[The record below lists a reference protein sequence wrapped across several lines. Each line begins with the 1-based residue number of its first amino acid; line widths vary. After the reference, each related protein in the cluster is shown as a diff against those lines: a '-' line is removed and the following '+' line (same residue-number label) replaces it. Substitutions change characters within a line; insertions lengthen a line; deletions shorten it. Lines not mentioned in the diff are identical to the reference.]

1 MQAYERKRYWK
12 IFLLIAAM
20 AIGSFSLIYTRILV
34 KELAVQE
41 DKKIKLWANA
51 TKQLGRVDNNMDI
64 NFLLDIIK
72 DNETIPTILIDDKG
86 QIVAHRNLDS
96 TRVADTSYLY
106 AQLEEMREEDHEPI
120 KIVYDE
126 ANNRFNQLYYKNSTV
141 LNDLKTYP
149 FIQLGLI
156 AFFAIM
162 SYLALSS
169 SRRAEQNQVWVGM
182 SKETAH
188 QLGTP
193 ISSLREWHNLLKET
207 EKDQQEEILKEV
219 DYDLKRLELITE
231 RFSKIGSEPV
241 LKAENLDLVIEKSI
255 AYLKNR
261 VSSQVNFEVA
271 IGKPGNWANI
281 NIPLFE
287 WVVENLCKNA
297 VDAMDG
303 KGHLNLTLN
312 HDSTHVYL
320 DISDTGK
327 GIPRSKFKT
336 VFKPGYTTKKRG
348 WGLGLS
354 LVKRI
359 VEEYHKGQIFVRH
372 SEVGKGTTFRIILAA
387 V

>member
-1 MQAYERKRYWK
+1 MQAYERKRLWK
-12 IFLLIAAM
+12 IILLVAAM
-20 AIGSFSLIYTRILV
+20 GIGGFSLWYTRTLV
-34 KELAVQE
+34 KDLAVQE
-41 DKKIKLWANA
+41 DKKILLWANA
-51 TKQLGRVDNNMDI
+51 TRQLGMVDNNMDI

-72 DNETIPTILIDDKG
+72 DNETIPTILVDDLG
-86 QIVAHRNLDS
+86 MIVATRNLDS
-96 TRVADTSYLY
+96 SRAEDSLYLQSQL
-106 AQLEEMREEDHEPI
+106 AQMKKEHEPI

-126 ANNRFNQLYYKNSTV
+126 TNNRYNNLYYKNSSI

-156 AFFAIM
+156 SFFAIM

-193 ISSLREWHNLLKET
+193 ISSLREWHNLLRETDKE
-207 EKDQQEEILKEV
+207 QQEEILKEV

-231 RFSKIGSEPV
+231 RFSKIGSEPI
-241 LKAENLDLVIEKSI
+241 LKAENLDLIVEKSVS
-255 AYLKNR
+255 YLRNR
-261 VSSQVNFEVA
+261 ISSQVDFAFE
-271 IGKPGNWANI
+271 IGKPGNWAKI

-287 WVVENLCKNA
+287 WVIENVCKNA

-303 KGHLNLTLN
+303 KGKLTVVLN
-312 HDSTHVYL
+312 HDETHIYI

-327 GIPRSKFKT
+327 GIPRNKFKT

-359 VEEYHKGQIFVRH
+359 IEQYHKGQIYVRF
-372 SEVGKGTTFRIILAA
+372 SEPGKGSTFRIILAA
-387 V
+387 E

>member
-1 MQAYERKRYWK
+1 MQAYERKRLWK
-12 IFLLIAAM
+12 IILLVAAM
-20 AIGSFSLIYTRILV
+20 GIGGFSLWYTRTLV
-34 KELAVQE
+34 KDLAVQE
-41 DKKIKLWANA
+41 DKKILLWANA
-51 TKQLGRVDNNMDI
+51 TRQLGMVDNNMDI

-72 DNETIPTILIDDKG
+72 DNETIPTILVDDLG
-86 QIVAHRNLDS
+86 MIVATRNLDS
-96 TRVADTSYLY
+96 SRAEDSLYLQSQL
-106 AQLEEMREEDHEPI
+106 AQMKEEHEPI

-126 ANNRFNQLYYKNSTV
+126 TNNRYNNLYYKNSSI

-156 AFFAIM
+156 SFFAIM

-193 ISSLREWHNLLKET
+193 ISSLREWHNLLRETDKE
-207 EKDQQEEILKEV
+207 QQEEISKEV

-231 RFSKIGSEPV
+231 RFSKIGSEPI
-241 LKAENLDLVIEKSI
+241 LKAENLDLIVEKSVS
-255 AYLKNR
+255 YLRNR
-261 VSSQVNFEVA
+261 ISSQVDFAFE
-271 IGKPGNWANI
+271 IGKPGNWAKI

-287 WVVENLCKNA
+287 WVIENVCKNA

-303 KGHLNLTLN
+303 KGKLTVVLN
-312 HDSTHVYL
+312 HDETHIYI

-327 GIPRSKFKT
+327 GIPRNKFKT

-359 VEEYHKGQIFVRH
+359 IEQYHKGQIYVRF
-372 SEVGKGTTFRIILAA
+372 SEPGKGSTFRIILAA
-387 V
+387 E

>member
-1 MQAYERKRYWK
+1 M
-12 IFLLIAAM
+12 
-20 AIGSFSLIYTRILV
+20 
-34 KELAVQE
+34 
-41 DKKIKLWANA
+41 
-51 TKQLGRVDNNMDI
+51 
-64 NFLLDIIK
+64 
-72 DNETIPTILIDDKG
+72 
-86 QIVAHRNLDS
+86 IVATRNLDS
-96 TRVADTSYLY
+96 TRVEDSLYLQSEL
-106 AQLEEMREEDHEPI
+106 ALMKEEHEPI

-126 ANNRFNQLYYKNSTV
+126 TNNRYNNLYYKNSSI

-156 AFFAIM
+156 SFFAIM

-193 ISSLREWHNLLKET
+193 ISSLREWHNLLRETDKE
-207 EKDQQEEILKEV
+207 QQEEILKEV

-231 RFSKIGSEPV
+231 RFSKIGSEPI
-241 LKAENLDLVIEKSI
+241 LKAENLDLIVEKSVS
-255 AYLKNR
+255 YLRNR
-261 VSSQVNFEVA
+261 ISSQVDFAFE
-271 IGKPGNWANI
+271 IGKPGNWAKI

-287 WVVENLCKNA
+287 WVIENVCKNA

-303 KGHLNLTLN
+303 KGKLTVVLN
-312 HDSTHVYL
+312 HDETHVYI

-327 GIPRSKFKT
+327 GIPRNKFKT

-359 VEEYHKGQIFVRH
+359 IEQYHKGQIYVRF
-372 SEVGKGTTFRIILAA
+372 SEPGKGSTFRIILAA
-387 V
+387 E

>member
-1 MQAYERKRYWK
+1 MQAYERKRLWK
-12 IFLLIAAM
+12 IILLVAAM
-20 AIGSFSLIYTRILV
+20 GIGGFSLWYTRTLV
-34 KELAVQE
+34 KDLAVQE
-41 DKKIKLWANA
+41 DKKILLWANA
-51 TKQLGRVDNNMDI
+51 TRQLGMVDNNMDI

-72 DNETIPTILIDDKG
+72 DNETIPTILVDDLG
-86 QIVAHRNLDS
+86 MIVATRNLDS
-96 TRVADTSYLY
+96 SRAEDSLYLQSQL
-106 AQLEEMREEDHEPI
+106 AQMKEEHEPI

-126 ANNRFNQLYYKNSTV
+126 TNNRYNNLYYKNSSI

-156 AFFAIM
+156 SFFAIM

-193 ISSLREWHNLLKET
+193 ISSLREWHNLLRETDKE
-207 EKDQQEEILKEV
+207 QQEEILKEV

-231 RFSKIGSEPV
+231 RFSKIGSEPI
-241 LKAENLDLVIEKSI
+241 LKAENLDLIVEKSVS
-255 AYLKNR
+255 YLRNR
-261 VSSQVNFEVA
+261 ISSQVDFAFE
-271 IGKPGNWANI
+271 IGKPGNWAKI

-287 WVVENLCKNA
+287 WVIENVCKNA

-303 KGHLNLTLN
+303 KGKLTVVLN
-312 HDSTHVYL
+312 HDETHIYI

-327 GIPRSKFKT
+327 GIPRNKFKT

-359 VEEYHKGQIFVRH
+359 IEQYHKGQIYVRF
-372 SEVGKGTTFRIILAA
+372 SEPGKGSTFRIILAA
-387 V
+387 E

>member
-1 MQAYERKRYWK
+1 MQAYERKRLWK
-12 IFLLIAAM
+12 IILLVAAM
-20 AIGSFSLIYTRILV
+20 GIGGFSLWYTRTLV
-34 KELAVQE
+34 KDLAVQE
-41 DKKIKLWANA
+41 DKKILLWANA
-51 TKQLGRVDNNMDI
+51 TRQLGMVDNNMDI

-72 DNETIPTILIDDKG
+72 DNETIPTILVDDRG
-86 QIVAHRNLDS
+86 MIVATRNLDS
-96 TRVADTSYLY
+96 TKVEDSLYLQSEL
-106 AQLEEMREEDHEPI
+106 ALMKEEHEPI

-126 ANNRFNQLYYKNSTV
+126 TNNRYNNLYYKNSSI

-156 AFFAIM
+156 SFFAIM

-193 ISSLREWHNLLKET
+193 ISSLREWHNLLRETDKE
-207 EKDQQEEILKEV
+207 QQEEILKEV

-231 RFSKIGSEPV
+231 RFSKIGSEPI
-241 LKAENLDLVIEKSI
+241 LKAENLDLIVEKSVS
-255 AYLKNR
+255 YLRNR
-261 VSSQVNFEVA
+261 ISSQVDFAFE
-271 IGKPGNWANI
+271 IGKPGNWAKI

-287 WVVENLCKNA
+287 WVIENVCKNA

-303 KGHLNLTLN
+303 KGKLTVVLN
-312 HDSTHVYL
+312 HDETHVYI

-327 GIPRSKFKT
+327 GIPRNKFKT

-359 VEEYHKGQIFVRH
+359 IEQYHKGEIYVRY
-372 SEVGKGTTFRIILAA
+372 SEPGKGSTFRIILAA
-387 V
+387 E